1 MSFMKKVFLAY
12 MQSIFEYY
20 RARHNVAQQSIFY
33 YQMVAIK
40 KNLAFGRY
48 AWVGRC
54 RNGCCRHGIPA
65 SHEHGSVSLML
76 AHCEMVFSTWRDV
89 QSKKKML

>member
-1 MSFMKKVFLAY
+1 

-40 KNLAFGRY
+40 KKLALGRY
-48 AWVGRC
+48 AWAR
-54 RNGCCRHGIPA
+54 A
-65 SHEHGSVSLML
+65 
-76 AHCEMVFSTWRDV
+76 FSERLLQAQYV
-89 QSKKKML
+89 RFA

>member
-1 MSFMKKVFLAY
+1 

-40 KNLAFGRY
+40 KKLAFGRY
-48 AWVGRC
+48 AWARALSERLLQAQYVRF
-54 RNGCCRHGIPA
+54 A
-65 SHEHGSVSLML
+65 
-76 AHCEMVFSTWRDV
+76 
-89 QSKKKML
+89 

>member
-1 MSFMKKVFLAY
+1 MSFMKKVFLAC

-40 KNLAFGRY
+40 KKLALGRY
-48 AWVGRC
+48 AWAR
-54 RNGCCRHGIPA
+54 A
-65 SHEHGSVSLML
+65 
-76 AHCEMVFSTWRDV
+76 FSERLLQAQYV
-89 QSKKKML
+89 RFA

>member
-1 MSFMKKVFLAY
+1 MSFMKNVFLAC

-40 KNLAFGRY
+40 KKLAFGCY
-48 AWVGRC
+48 AWAGALSERLLQAQYI
-54 RNGCCRHGIPA
+54 RFA
-65 SHEHGSVSLML
+65 
-76 AHCEMVFSTWRDV
+76 
-89 QSKKKML
+89 